1 MNVFVVCVLLLAF
14 DFWTVKNVSGRL
26 MVGLRWWSEVQD
38 DGSQHW
44 RFEAQEVRLRPR
56 VPAAPPSAA
65 GSAAPSPTHTPPAV
79 TQENLQSTTLDI
91 GVFWVGLLAPAR
103 SWSGRR
109 CHAGESQRAT
119 AGWLSGSQR
128 DPAQL
133 GCASRPRPARGA
145 TRARARRHTSAPARL
160 TTPAPRRCQAVI
172 WVLLGVGL
180 FLRLQFDWLLLVFTA
195 LALSGANIIGY
206 VRCKS
211 GAHAPART
219 CPAAVLRY
227 GPPPFRSAALP
238 PPRRPDIHSYACRP
252 RCVPQMRGRRSPVR

>member
-1 MNVFVVCVLLLAF
+1 MMARSIGGSRRRRCVCGLAC
-14 DFWTVKNVSGRL
+14 L
-26 MVGLRWWSEVQD
+26 
-38 DGSQHW
+38 
-44 RFEAQEVRLRPR
+44 
-56 VPAAPPSAA
+56 AAPPSAA

-109 CHAGESQRAT
+109 CQAGESQRAM
-119 AGWLSGSQR
+119 ASWLSGSQR

-145 TRARARRHTSAPARL
+145 TRARPRHHTSPPARL
-160 TTPAPRRCQAVI
+160 TAPCAPTLSGGDMGVARGGGVLAAPVRVAAPRGHCPRAERRQHRR
-172 WVLLGVGL
+172 
-180 FLRLQFDWLLLVFTA
+180 LRAMQIRRACPRAHLPCRRAA
-195 LALSGANIIGY
+195 L
-206 VRCKS
+206 R
-211 GAHAPART
+211 
-219 CPAAVLRY
+219 
-227 GPPPFRSAALP
+227 PPPFRSAALP

>member
-56 VPAAPPSAA
+56 LPAAPPSAA

-109 CHAGESQRAT
+109 CHAGEPESH
-119 AGWLSGSQR
+119 
-128 DPAQL
+128 
-133 GCASRPRPARGA
+133 SRLAEREPERPGA
-145 TRARARRHTSAPARL
+145 TELRLAPPACAGCHESARAAGGKHETGQRKKPHPHPNPKT
-160 TTPAPRRCQAVI
+160 
-172 WVLLGVGL
+172 
-180 FLRLQFDWLLLVFTA
+180 
-195 LALSGANIIGY
+195 
-206 VRCKS
+206 
-211 GAHAPART
+211 
-219 CPAAVLRY
+219 
-227 GPPPFRSAALP
+227 
-238 PPRRPDIHSYACRP
+238 
-252 RCVPQMRGRRSPVR
+252 